1 MIGEHDNAIAGPS
14 NIRAT
19 YSESTGLAPSTVPT
33 SHSHDP
39 MNLSAASPLF
49 PLLYLPP
56 AGPTPPRQ
64 HLASTQDLLSR
75 LQLLPAYDKYVRPP
89 QSSLDGPL
97 DVKPNL
103 NGGGNTNTQLP
114 NPMSPLIDK
123 GKGREVPVRGGD
135 VDMHDP
141 NDGDEDDVGG
151 KKKRNNYK
159 HLIRGI
165 PGKHSM
171 KKDDYLEK
179 MMLVPPK
186 QRIRI
191 RRFDER
197 TQEDAFSVT
206 LEGLKGWNINTLIME
221 SPQAREDRKKR
232 KEAKKAAKIQ
242 VQLAQQSIKPMPPI
256 SPSTS
261 THIAQPQPVPI
272 MARSISTPKQS
283 VGTPRPGS
291 TSVAARPT
299 VRVGS
304 TLPRPESAVPK
315 SATPNQEQAGTPLV
329 VRRGTPMEVDQQRGK
344 KRDREEGPL
353 VNGGNVN
360 VNGALPVVAN
370 GYANVNGLPNTNG
383 PKQAA
388 ISLNAKAGTGNVR
401 PRPIKKQRMDMSGQA
416 REVTAPVQ
424 QPTPQGV

>member
-1 MIGEHDNAIAGPS
+1 
-14 NIRAT
+14 
-19 YSESTGLAPSTVPT
+19 
-33 SHSHDP
+33 

-56 AGPTPPRQ
+56 AGESRFSKWHWQKISCFAVAFVAVTFLALSLGFTNAASLTIGPTPPRQ

-165 PGKHSM
+165 PGKSDMNHRRIICGCFIFFSWSGKHSM

-206 LEGLKGWNINTLIME
+206 LEGLKG
-221 SPQAREDRKKR
+221 
-232 KEAKKAAKIQ
+232 
-242 VQLAQQSIKPMPPI
+242 VCSILFHLD
-256 SPSTS
+256 S
-261 THIAQPQPVPI
+261 
-272 MARSISTPKQS
+272 
-283 VGTPRPGS
+283 
-291 TSVAARPT
+291 
-299 VRVGS
+299 
-304 TLPRPESAVPK
+304 
-315 SATPNQEQAGTPLV
+315 
-329 VRRGTPMEVDQQRGK
+329 
-344 KRDREEGPL
+344 
-353 VNGGNVN
+353 
-360 VNGALPVVAN
+360 
-370 GYANVNGLPNTNG
+370 
-383 PKQAA
+383 
-388 ISLNAKAGTGNVR
+388 
-401 PRPIKKQRMDMSGQA
+401 
-416 REVTAPVQ
+416 
-424 QPTPQGV
+424 